1 MLASLGYGV
10 GMRRAR
16 GIGGD
21 EARLV
26 ATRALRGFADGF
38 ASVVLIGHLE
48 GLGFSAFETS
58 AVVTATLLGSAAFTL
73 GVGLVAGRFA
83 PRRVLLVSSAV
94 MIATGLGFALA
105 TGFWPILL
113 VAFAGT
119 LNPSQGDVT
128 LFLPTEQS
136 LLATATEPEHRT
148 ALFARYNL
156 AGALLGAA
164 GALASGLP
172 ERVASAGW
180 LTTSAALRAAFV
192 AYAVA
197 GVACM
202 AIYLGLQLG
211 RTARHAT
218 REARRSLARS
228 RSVVLKL
235 AALFS
240 LDSFGGGFAVQ
251 SILALWLFRRFDFS
265 LAQAGALF
273 FGMGLLAAFSQLAS
287 APLARR
293 IGLVRT
299 MVYTHIPANLLLA
312 AAAFMPT
319 APLAV
324 ACLLGRMATSSMDV
338 PARQALVMSVAP
350 PEEQAAAASVTN
362 VPRSLATA
370 LAPLAAGWLL
380 EHAWIGS
387 PLVVAGALKIAYDL
401 LLLWMFRRLEPGR

>member
-1 MLASLGYGV
+1 
-10 GMRRAR
+10 MR
-16 GIGGD
+16 GD

-26 ATRALRGFADGF
+26 ATRALRGFGDGF

-58 AVVTATLLGSAAFTL
+58 AIVTATLLGSAGLTL
-73 GVGLVAGRFA
+73 LAGIAGDRYP
-83 PRRVLLVSSAV
+83 PRRVLLVSAAV
-94 MIATGLGFALA
+94 MIATGCGFALA

-113 VAFAGT
+113 VAFVGT

-128 LFLPTEQS
+128 LFLPTEQA
-136 LLATATEPEHRT
+136 LLARATAPEHRT

-164 GALASGLP
+164 GALASGVP
-172 ERVASAGW
+172 ERVARAGW
-180 LTTSAALRAAFV
+180 LEAPDALRAAFV
-192 AYAVA
+192 AYAIV

-202 AIYLGLQLG
+202 AIYGGLQLG
-211 RTARHAT
+211 RMARAAGSAHA
-218 REARRSLARS
+218 RPLARS
-228 RSVVLKL
+228 RPVVLRL

-240 LDSFGGGFAVQ
+240 LDSLGGGFAVQ
-251 SILALWLFRRFDFS
+251 SILALWLFRRFEFS
-265 LAQAGALF
+265 LGQAGALF

-287 APLARR
+287 APIARR

-299 MVYTHIPANLLLA
+299 MVYTHVPANLFLA

-324 ACLLGRMATSSMDV
+324 TCLLARMATSSMDV
-338 PARQALVMSVAP
+338 PARQALVMSVVP

-362 VPRSLATA
+362 VPRSLAAA

-387 PLVVAGALKIAYDL
+387 PLVIAGALKLAYDL
-401 LLLWMFRRLEPGR
+401 LLLAMFLEIEPDR

>member
-1 MLASLGYGV
+1 M
-10 GMRRAR
+10 
-16 GIGGD
+16 
-21 EARLV
+21 
-26 ATRALRGFADGF
+26 
-38 ASVVLIGHLE
+38 
-48 GLGFSAFETS
+48 
-58 AVVTATLLGSAAFTL
+58 
-73 GVGLVAGRFA
+73 
-83 PRRVLLVSSAV
+83 
-94 MIATGLGFALA
+94 
-105 TGFWPILL
+105 
-113 VAFAGT
+113 
-119 LNPSQGDVT
+119 
-128 LFLPTEQS
+128 
-136 LLATATEPEHRT
+136 
-148 ALFARYNL
+148 
-156 AGALLGAA
+156 
-164 GALASGLP
+164 
-172 ERVASAGW
+172 
-180 LTTSAALRAAFV
+180 
-192 AYAVA
+192 
-197 GVACM
+197 
-202 AIYLGLQLG
+202 IYLGLHLG
-211 RTARHAT
+211 RTASHVSRAKT
-218 REARRSLARS
+218 RPLAQS
-228 RSVVLKL
+228 RPVVLKL

-299 MVYTHIPANLLLA
+299 MVYTHIPANLFLA

-324 ACLLGRMATSSMDV
+324 ACLLARMATSSMDV
-338 PARQALVMSVAP
+338 PARQALVMSVVP

-401 LLLWMFRRLEPGR
+401 LLLWMFRRIEPGALTSPAAR